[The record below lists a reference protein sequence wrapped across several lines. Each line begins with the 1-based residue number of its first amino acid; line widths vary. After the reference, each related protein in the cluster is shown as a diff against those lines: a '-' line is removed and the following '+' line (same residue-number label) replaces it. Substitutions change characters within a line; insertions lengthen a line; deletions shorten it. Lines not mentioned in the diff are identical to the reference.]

1 MITRKPAICY
11 EITAKPVIIYLR
23 KLSYFFISIK
33 SYRISFPAI
42 NEFLEEY
49 DEWMVFSHTIESQ
62 GLTALGRMSVEQ
74 FNNMIEHQIKST
86 EGEQHR
92 PNYKDKNND

>member
-1 MITRKPAICY
+1 
-11 EITAKPVIIYLR
+11 
-23 KLSYFFISIK
+23 
-33 SYRISFPAI
+33 
-42 NEFLEEY
+42 
-49 DEWMVFSHTIESQ
+49 MVFSHTIESQ